1 MSFPQI
7 VGISAIYAKAR
18 PSSTEWQPDG
28 LGRTP
33 VWISWLILVHEY
45 CILIAFN
52 NSRSELLLS
61 LPWMYRDMK
70 NYFSVQHSGARSKG
84 RTRDF
89 NIPNTV
95 DFLTFLVADLTNGLS
110 QQLLATFDS
119 LLPPILGAG
128 KLLCSCGCQLCCW
141 ISRNMFIFPIEGAD
155 ETGSRPSPTFSYRE
169 H

>member
-61 LPWMYRDMK
+61 LPWMYTDMK
-70 NYFSVQHSGARSKG
+70 NYFSVHHSGARSKG

-95 DFLTFLVADLTNGLS
+95 DFLTFLAADLTNGLS

-119 LLPPILGAG
+119 SSSYFRSRKAPPQLWLPIMRLDF
-128 KLLCSCGCQLCCW
+128 QEYVH
-141 ISRNMFIFPIEGAD
+141 FPDRRG
-155 ETGSRPSPTFSYRE
+155 R
-169 H
+169 